1 MAEEP
6 DETGTE
12 TGAAIEVSFPIER
25 AVRLV
30 KEIELIPR
38 FMLHEGKKQIRD
50 LFGLRDTLAEQLVKI
65 AAEKGITT

>member
-1 MAEEP
+1 MAEQAE
-6 DETGTE
+6 DAAA

-25 AVRLV
+25 AARLV

-50 LFGLRDTLAEQLVKI
+50 LFGLRDTLAEELKKI
-65 AAEKGITT
+65 AAEKGSTS